1 MKFHKVLLRKMT
13 LLTPPLYILNRAWK
27 ANAVACSTYT
37 RHDVYTCVS
46 LTHAQSRR
54 STPTAPELTQVY
66 YARVYVRDDR
76 ICSYDARNQRTMPF
90 HLSVLTLKI
99 RFKSMF
105 LRELLMLILT
115 VCVNCQPTLEPPTGL
130 FCPEVNVTYTCHDSL
145 VMAMTWF
152 AEPYFSGNQGI
163 KYAPVTITNEERRLF
178 LFKSNQF
185 QCKF

>member
-1 MKFHKVLLRKMT
+1 MQW
-13 LLTPPLYILNRAWK
+13 RAEEG
-27 ANAVACSTYT
+27 STYT

-54 STPTAPELTQVY
+54 STPLLY

-99 RFKSMF
+99 RLGIMF

-115 VCVNCQPTLEPPTGL
+115 VCVNCQPTLEPPT
-130 FCPEVNVTYTCHDSL
+130 CPEVNVTYTCHDSL
-145 VMAMTWF
+145 VTAMTWF

-163 KYAPVTITNEERRLF
+163 KYAPGFTTNETMKKGEYFYSKTTNFSL
-178 LFKSNQF
+178 
-185 QCKF
+185 KFETEKFESVMTIL